1 VQRVVSEKRILAVA
15 LVASFPTISLTKHIG
30 SLSIE
35 SKSCTNKSNIL
46 ICYLVLSGLNPRTYK
61 LTTGDTA
68 LHILT
73 GVSRRNDS
81 EDGDCSWWVDTGA
94 DDEPWPLEL

>member
-1 VQRVVSEKRILAVA
+1 VQYVVSKKRIMAVT
-15 LVASFPTISLTKHIG
+15 LVASFPTISLMKHIG
-30 SLSIE
+30 SLSIG

-46 ICYLVLSGLNPRTYK
+46 ICYLVLSALNPRTYK
-61 LTTGDTA
+61 LTTRDTA

-81 EDGDCSWWVDTGA
+81 DDEDCS
-94 DDEPWPLEL
+94 